1 MKIILKDKDEILAP
15 IFRFLSRPISSFL
28 IRYTN
33 ITPNQVTIIGFMFA
47 IAGAVFLAGG
57 EYQNLIIGSI
67 LAFISILCDCIDG
80 DIARTKNLGSKTG
93 KWLDAVLGW
102 IGIELLT
109 FALIIGI
116 NTKLAFVFGLLAM
129 ISFPMQYLFVH
140 FYKSE
145 VVGNNEPISIGKSG
159 KLDFIKYLYGDTW
172 FFTLLLIFSLF
183 NRPFYFI
190 LLFAVFGNLFWV
202 GTLFI
207 QYLSLRGLK

>member
-15 IFRFLSRPISSFL
+15 LFRVLSRPVSLFL
-28 IRYTN
+28 IKYTN
-33 ITPNQVTIIGFMFA
+33 ITPNNVTIFGFMFA
-47 IAGAVFLAGG
+47 IAGAIFLSKG
-57 EYQNLIIGSI
+57 EHLYLVVGSI

-116 NTKLAFVFGLLAM
+116 NTRLAFVFGLLAM
-129 ISFPMQYLFVH
+129 VCFPMQYLFVH

-145 VVGNNEPISIGKSG
+145 VVGNNEPIPIGKSG
-159 KLDFIKYLYGDTW
+159 RWDFLKYLYGDTW
-172 FFTLLLIFSLF
+172 FFTLLLIFSLL

-202 GTLFI
+202 GTLLV
-207 QYLSLRGLK
+207 QYLSLREPK

>member
-1 MKIILKDKDEILAP
+1 
-15 IFRFLSRPISSFL
+15 
-28 IRYTN
+28 
-33 ITPNQVTIIGFMFA
+33 MFA